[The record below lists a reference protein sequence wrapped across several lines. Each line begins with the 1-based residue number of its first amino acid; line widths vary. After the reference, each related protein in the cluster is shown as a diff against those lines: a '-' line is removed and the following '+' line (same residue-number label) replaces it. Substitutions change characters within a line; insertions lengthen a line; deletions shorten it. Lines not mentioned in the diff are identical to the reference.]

1 MVHNT
6 IVPTITSPRGTYN
19 TFMSQ
24 VSSHLEQDAA
34 ELEIAAHPALDALT
48 RHINSVNLERVRRI
62 KNKLARLLN
71 NKVEKLKEILEGL
84 LDDDSDLR
92 DMNLTARR
100 ERERLEKERE
110 LEVARV
116 LSGDAAEEVQE
127 GPRGVERVLS
137 DPLGLRTSSK
147 EEELLDDVDNTVEEV
162 EMVLEPYFMR
172 LDNTFNKLRSLTE
185 YIDDT
190 EVCDALCAFF
200 SFKSTT
206 GFHQHLPGFKT
217 ESADQNRPCDNM
229 RHVYDDGGGRGVGA
243 DGHEP
248 AQRRVVGRP
257 IVLLGVLH
265 DFGHPGGVCAGI
277 HHALCALYS
286 LSKDS
291 CLLKR

>member
-1 MVHNT
+1 M
-6 IVPTITSPRGTYN
+6 
-19 TFMSQ
+19 
-24 VSSHLEQDAA
+24 EQDAA
-34 ELEIAAHPALDALT
+34 ELEFAAHPALDALT

-110 LEVARV
+110 LEMARV
-116 LSGDAAEEVQE
+116 LSGGTPVEEGLLE
-127 GPRGVERVLS
+127 GAREVGRVLS

-147 EEELLDDVDNTVEEV
+147 EDELMDDVDNTVEEV

-190 EVCDALCAFF
+190 EV
-200 SFKSTT
+200 
-206 GFHQHLPGFKT
+206 
-217 ESADQNRPCDNM
+217 
-229 RHVYDDGGGRGVGA
+229 
-243 DGHEP
+243 
-248 AQRRVVGRP
+248 RR
-257 IVLLGVLH
+257 
-265 DFGHPGGVCAGI
+265 
-277 HHALCALYS
+277 
-286 LSKDS
+286 
-291 CLLKR
+291 CL

>member
-1 MVHNT
+1 MHPIGVLHA
-6 IVPTITSPRGTYN
+6 IAPTRPAPISYLWVVLICSAAPHVILPVTKMCAPLPPKYVLP
-19 TFMSQ
+19 Q
-24 VSSHLEQDAA
+24 VSSRMEQDAA
-34 ELEIAAHPALDALT
+34 ELEFAAHPALDALT

-116 LSGDAAEEVQE
+116 LSGDAVEEQGALE
-127 GPRGVERVLS
+127 GTSLEAPRGVVRKLS

-190 EVCDALCAFF
+190 EV
-200 SFKSTT
+200 
-206 GFHQHLPGFKT
+206 
-217 ESADQNRPCDNM
+217 
-229 RHVYDDGGGRGVGA
+229 GV
-243 DGHEP
+243 D
-248 AQRRVVGRP
+248 
-257 IVLLGVLH
+257 VLL
-265 DFGHPGGVCAGI
+265 
-277 HHALCALYS
+277 
-286 LSKDS
+286 
-291 CLLKR
+291 LLKCRCQ